1 VPLLLLLALL
11 SVACQGPGSGDQD
24 PRRFEPEIRAFEAHD
39 RAATPPVGGIVFVG
53 SSSIKNWV
61 EVAQDFPG
69 RPVLNR
75 GFGGST
81 LTDVRYYEDR
91 VVLRYK
97 PRLVVLYAGD
107 NDLAM
112 GRSPER
118 VLRDYRAFVAHL
130 RSVRPGTRLVY
141 VSIKPSPARR
151 AFLGAARRTNE
162 LIRSDIRRDSLASY
176 VDVSTPMLEPSGQP
190 RAALF
195 GPDSLHMSRS
205 GYALW
210 RTLLDSV
217 IH

>member
-1 VPLLLLLALL
+1 MFPLLALL
-11 SVACQGPGSGDQD
+11 SVACQGTAPDEN

-39 RAATPPVGGIVFVG
+39 RATTPPAGGIVFVG

-61 EVAQDFPG
+61 EVVQDFPG

-81 LTDVRYYEDR
+81 LADVRYYEDR

-130 RSVRPGTRLVY
+130 RSVQPGTRLVY

-151 AFLGAARRTNE
+151 ALLRAARRTNE
-162 LIRSDIRRDSLASY
+162 LIRSEIGRDSLASY
-176 VDVSTPMLEPSGQP
+176 LDVVTPMLGPGGQP
-190 RAALF
+190 RAELF
-195 GPDSLHMSRS
+195 GPDSLHLNRS
-205 GYALW
+205 GYLLW
-210 RTLLDSV
+210 RRLLGPLV
-217 IH
+217 H

>member
-1 VPLLLLLALL
+1 MFPLLALL
-11 SVACQGPGSGDQD
+11 SVACQGTAPDENA
-24 PRRFEPEIRAFEAHD
+24 RRFEPEIRAFEAHD
-39 RAATPPVGGIVFVG
+39 RATTPPAGGIVFVG

-61 EVAQDFPG
+61 EVVQDFPG

-81 LTDVRYYEDR
+81 LADVRYYEDR

-118 VLRDYRAFVAHL
+118 VLRDYRAFAAHL
-130 RSVRPGTRLVY
+130 RSVQPGTRLVY

-151 AFLGAARRTNE
+151 ALLRAARRTNE
-162 LIRSDIRRDSLASY
+162 LIRSEIGRDSLASY
-176 VDVSTPMLEPSGQP
+176 LDVVTPMLGPGGQP
-190 RAALF
+190 RAELF
-195 GPDSLHMSRS
+195 GPDSLHLNRS
-205 GYALW
+205 GYLLW
-210 RTLLDSV
+210 RRLLGPLV
-217 IH
+217 H

>member
-11 SVACQGPGSGDQD
+11 NVACQGPGSGDED

-39 RAATPPVGGIVFVG
+39 RAAIPPPGGIVFVG

-61 EVAQDFPG
+61 DVAKDFPG

-81 LTDVRYYEDR
+81 LADVRYYEDR

-97 PRLVVLYAGD
+97 PRLVLLYAGD

-118 VLRDYRAFVAHL
+118 VLRDYREFVAHL

-151 AFLGAARRTNE
+151 ALLDAARRTNE
-162 LIRSDIRRDSLASY
+162 LIGSEIGRDTLASY
-176 VDVSTPMLEPSGQP
+176 VDVFTPMLDPGGQP
-190 RAALF
+190 RAALY

-205 GYALW
+205 GYLLW
-210 RTLLDSV
+210 RTLLDPA